1 MSQELLDEILQE
13 LANGEYAEEVK
24 TARDH
29 YFEQLKDLREDDPS
43 FERLTLC
50 FLNYYVLDRP
60 MDSGRGTPLQVFANR
75 EGQDKTKRQ
84 RCAQMAANVHS
95 LFEVQKLD
103 ENGAV
108 LRDLFTLE
116 ALIVQER
123 RQLTGLKKGDL
134 LEARLFPTTDRLVF
148 ANGAFVLHPNAA
160 KLTIRKAVEAC
171 RMRGQ
176 PKPSRPFAAFA
187 GLDLSLYR
195 SLPGTCTHRKGFF
208 RVGKRDPVSDLRI
221 SRYHVALLTTSRK
234 TKSTLWQ
241 VVIKDG

>member
-13 LANGEYAEEVK
+13 LANGDYAEEVK

-75 EGQDKTKRQ
+75 EGLEKKKRQ

-108 LRDLFTLE
+108 LRDMFTIEDLV
-116 ALIVQER
+116 VQER
-123 RQLTGLKKGDL
+123 RQLAGLKKGDL
-134 LEARLFPTTDRLVF
+134 LEARLFPTTDKLVF
-148 ANGAFVLHPNAA
+148 ANGAFVLHPSAA

-171 RMRGQ
+171 RMRGH
-176 PKPSRPFAAFA
+176 PKPAELLQRLQALTFRYT
-187 GLDLSLYR
+187 DRYR
-195 SLPGTCTHRKGFF
+195 E
-208 RVGKRDPVSDLRI
+208 RVPIEKVFCELETAI
-221 SRYHVALLTTSRK
+221 
-234 TKSTLWQ
+234 
-241 VVIKDG
+241 